1 MLKLDTDQPVEELDV
16 WSERCEHW
24 LTVSEKSQPKRR
36 KRERR
41 SHPLV
46 ISGNGSSLRVDKGTL
61 VIRDGFTHYPQEQTT
76 YRFFRGD
83 LDVPTRIILIDGSGT
98 LSFAV
103 LDWLREQGVCLVR
116 LNWNGKATMAVGG
129 EGSPTDFDKLKWQIE
144 ARTSA
149 DEQLAFGRGLL
160 CDKLIATRDVLL
172 QHFDDNTRRDSALSK
187 IDQALNA
194 LNESWDLTVSD
205 LLGIEGTAAAGYFA
219 CWRGQQMNWK
229 GETKYPVP
237 PAWRTFDQ
245 RSSILTG
252 KKPENYKAAHPIN
265 AMLNYAY
272 AILEADTRIKVV
284 ANGYDPRLGIL
295 HVGKRGKNSSFVF
308 DLMEP
313 LRPVVDQ
320 AVLRF
325 ARDQKFSASDFV
337 LRRDGVCRLSP
348 QLAKALVIQVCQ
360 ELNQT
365 TLSDGALG

>member
-1 MLKLDTDQPVEELDV
+1 MLKSNVNQPPEELDA
-16 WSERCEHW
+16 WSERCEYW
-24 LTVSEKSQPKRR
+24 LSVSEKSEPKRR

-46 ISGNGSSLRVDKGTL
+46 ISGHGSSLGVDKGTL
-61 VIRDGFTHYPQEQTT
+61 VIRDGFTHHPQARTT
-76 YRFFRGD
+76 YRFFQGD
-83 LDVPTRIILIDGSGT
+83 LEIPKRIILIDGSGT

-149 DEQLAFGRGLL
+149 DQQLAFGRDLL
-160 CDKLIATRDVLL
+160 GEKLITTRLVLL
-172 QHFDDNTRRDSALSK
+172 QDFEENTRRASALSK
-187 IDQALNA
+187 IDSAMGALS
-194 LNESWDLTVSD
+194 ESWVSTVSD

-229 GETKYPVP
+229 DETKYPVP
-237 PAWRTFDQ
+237 PAWCTFDQ

-272 AILEADTRIKVV
+272 AVLEADTRIKVV

-295 HVGKRGKNSSFVF
+295 HVGKRGKHSSFVF

-325 ARDQKFSASDFV
+325 ARDQKFSANDFV

-348 QLAKALVIQVCQ
+348 KLAKALVIQVCR

-365 TLSDGALG
+365 TISDCALG